1 MSSILANIVLFA
13 VVFYNHAHYVSITN
27 AKLNEQSNKL
37 EISVE
42 LTAHDI
48 EAYFLIHNK
57 VDLKLGSSKELEQSS
72 ELLSSYISKNLLFK
86 INGKSLTL
94 SFLGKQVNN
103 DETLLLFFESKLPK
117 NILEVSISN
126 SILTK
131 TFSDQQN
138 IVHLTGIFKESFT
151 FNENLT
157 SKSYRLNN

>member
-1 MSSILANIVLFA
+1 MRKLRDHLPNGFSFQDRVGHGECKPCLQEDLAHF
-13 VVFYNHAHYVSITN
+13 
-27 AKLNEQSNKL
+27 AKL
-37 EISVE
+37 
-42 LTAHDI
+42 
-48 EAYFLIHNK
+48 FLA
-57 VDLKLGSSKELEQSS
+57 
-72 ELLSSYISKNLLFK
+72 NLLFK

-138 IVHLTGIFKESFT
+138 IVHLTGIVKESFT

-157 SKSYRLNN
+157 TKSYYLNN

>member
-1 MSSILANIVLFA
+1 LSSTLANIFLFA

-27 AKLNEQSNKL
+27 AKLNEKSNKL

-57 VDLKLGSSKELEQSS
+57 VDLKLGSSKEFKQSN

-138 IVHLTGIFKESFT
+138 IVHLTGIVKESFT

-157 SKSYRLNN
+157 TKSYYLNN